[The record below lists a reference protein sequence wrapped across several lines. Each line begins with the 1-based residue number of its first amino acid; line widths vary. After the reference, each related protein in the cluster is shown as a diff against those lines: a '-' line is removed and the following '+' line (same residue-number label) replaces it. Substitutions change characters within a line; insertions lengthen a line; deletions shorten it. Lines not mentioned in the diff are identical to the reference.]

1 VQILVRSRYALALD
15 MALSIDGLCVACGS
29 RIPSVVRINMVGRI
43 MTLSD
48 TAFVMTCC
56 CASIVEY
63 SGTGLEFH
71 PVCGA
76 HCEKASA
83 GRPKVSAAFPK
94 ATPTRPLLS
103 I

>member
-1 VQILVRSRYALALD
+1 MQSLVRLPPSLAHLIPHLARPLTYAR
-15 MALSIDGLCVACGS
+15 GS

-43 MTLSD
+43 LTLND

-76 HCEKASA
+76 HCAKTGE
-83 GRPKVSAAFPK
+83 GRPKVRLCPHTLA
-94 ATPTRPLLS
+94 PL
-103 I
+103 

>member
-1 VQILVRSRYALALD
+1 
-15 MALSIDGLCVACGS
+15 
-29 RIPSVVRINMVGRI
+29 MVGRI
-43 MTLSD
+43 MTLND

-76 HCEKASA
+76 HCAKTGE
-83 GRPKVSAAFPK
+83 GRPKVSAAFPQ
-94 ATPTRPLLS
+94 ATHLMPHLG
-103 I
+103 